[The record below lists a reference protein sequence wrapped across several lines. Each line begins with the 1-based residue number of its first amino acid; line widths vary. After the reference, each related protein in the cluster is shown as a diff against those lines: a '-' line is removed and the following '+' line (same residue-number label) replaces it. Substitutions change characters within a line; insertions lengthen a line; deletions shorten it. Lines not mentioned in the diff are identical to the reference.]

1 MPRQYYAQRQRGE
14 LSGSKHNRGKSY
26 TSIRIADADGNFYT
40 YRIDSYRKLE
50 HSGSISVYQVS
61 FGYCGARRA
70 VLVEIDDA
78 LDAGEIVE
86 LLN

>member
-1 MPRQYYAQRQRGE
+1 MPRQYYAQKQRVE
-14 LSGSKHNRGKSY
+14 LSGSRRNQGESY
-26 TSIRIADADGNFYT
+26 TSMRIADDDGNFNT
-40 YRIDSYRKLE
+40 YRIEFYRKLE